1 MIGAG
6 GKTVYSDFHI
16 CIHSIWNKEELPQQY
31 MYMKSTVVPT
41 YKGDKTDRRNYLSL
55 SLLSLYAKIIQH
67 PSVKLNYIHTQN

>member
-1 MIGAG
+1 
-6 GKTVYSDFHI
+6 
-16 CIHSIWNKEELPQQY
+16 
-31 MYMKSTVVPT
+31 MKSTVVPT